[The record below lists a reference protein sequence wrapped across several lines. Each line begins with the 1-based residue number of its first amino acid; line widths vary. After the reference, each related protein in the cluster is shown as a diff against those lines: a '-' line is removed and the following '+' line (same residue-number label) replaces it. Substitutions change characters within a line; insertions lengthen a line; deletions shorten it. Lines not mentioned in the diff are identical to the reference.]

1 MIDETIFKKIFNEVI
16 DRRDKIVVIYS
27 GIWSFIGNLNFNV
40 KDRSQIPLRL
50 LETIETEI
58 GTDRTLVLPSFSGN
72 HYIIN
77 KSFDIKKSIDRENGY
92 LSTLALKRNYFRT
105 KQPIHSYLAYGN
117 VSEIK
122 KLNLVSSWGKNSMLE
137 FFSRTNARICTL
149 GLPWNEGCSYLHR
162 FEELFKVPWRYNKK
176 ISAKFLINKKKRGNC
191 HEIKFCSSSK
201 TKLKYDYKPFVK
213 YIEKAKSFRKSNNNL
228 VKFETIKASC
238 LNKIGKKLFKKNPWV
253 IIKNIK
259 ETKRWINYHKDS
271 EIIDLQN
278 KI

>member
-77 KSFDIKKSIDRENGY
+77 KSFDIKKSIDKENGY

-162 FEELFKVPWRYNKK
+162 G
-176 ISAKFLINKKKRGNC
+176 IC

-201 TKLKYDYKPFVK
+201 TKLKYDYKPFIK
-213 YIEKAKSFRKSNNNL
+213 YIEKAKSFRKSDNNL

-238 LNKIGKKLFKKNPWV
+238 LNKIGKKLFKKNPWI